1 MTRYKAEKRE
11 RYLHEKQLTNQLYE
25 DETSNHAYGGTGR
38 QRNKNYGAGNNQRS
52 GQNQKNQAGGDGDQ
66 DMNKDENNK
75 YPDLEEIL
83 YIDDIDES
91 YDVPFSNP
99 DELMAIFSELEDKNL
114 SLIQQG
120 QEAEQQIEN
129 KKKEM
134 IQIEETKERELSELK
149 KTENENTVRTRRVL

>member
-1 MTRYKAEKRE
+1 MARYKAEKRE
-11 RYLHEKQLTNQLYE
+11 RYLREKQLTNQLYE
-25 DETSNHAYGGTGR
+25 DETSNNAHGTGR
-38 QRNKNYGAGNNQRS
+38 QRNKHYGAGNNQRS
-52 GQNQKNQAGGDGDQ
+52 GQNQKNQAGGEGDQ
-66 DMNKDENNK
+66 DANKEENK

-134 IQIEETKERELSELK
+134 IQIEE
-149 KTENENTVRTRRVL
+149 